1 MVLWFGVLYL
11 VNMQMSF
18 LSPPFGYALFYIR
31 GVCPPDITMGTIF
44 KSSLVFLAIQALGV
58 FLCILFP
65 AITTWLPNLAY
76 G

>member
-1 MVLWFGVLYL
+1 
-11 VNMQMSF
+11 
-18 LSPPFGYALFYIR
+18 
-31 GVCPPDITMGTIF
+31 MGTIF

-58 FLCILFP
+58 FLCIVFP